1 MSQDRLKE
9 ILPTSKRR
17 LFVGISLC
25 AILGFCVGCSMDSAP
40 VPTSVHLHFT
50 YKSAQPSN
58 DSLYPI
64 FPNPFNR
71 VTGDTS
77 LAIQFTLRDSGAV
90 ALVIQNAI
98 GNQIAVF
105 SDSILPPGFYAG
117 WWSPFASDGT
127 PLMSGIYFVTLNNG
141 DFINSRLVD
150 IQENQ

>member
-1 MSQDRLKE
+1 MNQDSLKG
-9 ILPTSKRR
+9 TSRKFGGRCY
-17 LFVGISLC
+17 LALC
-25 AILGFCVGCSMDSAP
+25 AVVLVVGAGCSTDSS
-40 VPTSVHLHFT
+40 PTPSSVRLEFAF
-50 YKSAQPSN
+50 KSAHPSN

-77 LAIQFTLRDSGAV
+77 LAIQFTIRDSGSV

-117 WWSPFASDGT
+117 WWSPFATDGT
-127 PLMSGIYFVTLNNG
+127 PLQSGLYFVTLNNG
-141 DFINSRLVD
+141 NFINSRLVD
-150 IQENQ
+150 IQENE